1 MNIPNGILFYD
12 CSNTRASAQKKQKTK
27 TQHGQNTHTHTYMR
41 THAHRVSYLD
51 LNGHKLAY
59 YVLLGLEQR
68 FSLIVP
74 FFVCALAPCPQS
86 RGRSLPETDLTFLSP
101 VCPDLVASFTGT
113 RLHFLLPVYSQSAVG
128 GCRSLRVF
136 FLTVWLPVKRVS
148 QHPFFFFFGMRLAG
162 LWEPSA
168 GVLMQMHG
176 SRGVFALSVRT
187 Q

>member
-1 MNIPNGILFYD
+1 MIVLTLLSF
-12 CSNTRASAQKKQKTK
+12 CKKRKTKQKNATWPK
-27 TQHGQNTHTHTYMR
+27 RTHTYMH

-101 VCPDLVASFTGT
+101 VCPDLVASFNGT
-113 RLHFLLPVYSQSAVG
+113 RPHFLLPVYSQSAAG
-128 GCRSLRVF
+128 GCRSLRF
-136 FLTVWLPVKRVS
+136 LLTVWLPVKRVS
-148 QHPFFFFFGMRLAG
+148 QHPFFFLLACG
-162 LWEPSA
+162 WP
-168 GVLMQMHG
+168 GCG
-176 SRGVFALSVRT
+176 SRPRVC
-187 Q
+187 